1 MLKNLLLKAYIIL
14 TKPAPL
20 PKNLLDLNIAYIT
33 ATSFY
38 YQAYKKKNISFY
50 TSLYKLDQLIEDK
63 DI

>member
-38 YQAYKKKNISFY
+38 Y
-50 TSLYKLDQLIEDK
+50 
-63 DI
+63 